1 VTTTFSAATARRTI
15 KFSAAAARRFGW
27 AARKNALARS
37 LTFGSRFS
45 AFSLVALT
53 LATPMTAQQRPA
65 TPAAPKKM
73 ALDRTQVPE
82 PGRTP
87 VLKVPD
93 WTKTSLSNG
102 AQLIVS
108 QKRDLP
114 LVSVTINFVGGTHQ
128 FETPQKLGVASF
140 TAAMLSEG
148 TTSRTGDQLAD
159 AQQLLGTRV
168 FANIGGEGGSIGF
181 TALSSKLDP
190 ALDLLADM
198 MLNPSFPADALER
211 LRGQRLVAL
220 TQAKDQP
227 ATIANNVFSKVVYG
241 DEHPYGRVVT
251 EQTVKAITRD
261 DVAAF
266 HQTFYRPGRAII
278 TVVGDVD
285 PATVKAAFERAFAQW
300 TPGGERPSF
309 SYPAPPAPRATTI
322 YLVDKPKAAQSMF
335 AIGIP
340 GPARDTPDYYAISV
354 MNNILGELFQSR
366 LNHLIREVKG
376 YSYGVGSSFAF
387 GKGPGRFRA
396 GGGIN
401 TPKTDSAL
409 IDFMN
414 ELRGVQGGKPFTED
428 ELKQGKESLIQSL
441 PTFFGSVNAAA
452 NAISSIYLDA
462 LPETYYQDYAAKINA
477 VTSDDLVRVAKK
489 YVDLGNINILIVG
502 DRATIEGPLR
512 RTGIAPIVLLDIEG
526 KRVPATP

>member
-1 VTTTFSAATARRTI
+1 VITQFSALGSRLSATAFI
-15 KFSAAAARRFGW
+15 ALSLAAPIG
-27 AARKNALARS
+27 
-37 LTFGSRFS
+37 
-45 AFSLVALT
+45 
-53 LATPMTAQQRPA
+53 AQQRPA
-65 TPAAPKKM
+65 TPSTPKKM
-73 ALDRTQVPE
+73 ALDRTQIPA

-87 VLKVPD
+87 VLKVPA
-93 WTKTSLSNG
+93 WTKMSLANG

-114 LVSVTINFVGGTHQ
+114 LVSVTINFVGGTYQ

-148 TTSRTGDQLAD
+148 TTTRTGDQLAD
-159 AQQLLGTRV
+159 AQQLLGTRI
-168 FANIGGEGGSIGF
+168 FANIGGEGGSMGF
-181 TALSSKLDP
+181 TALSAKLDP

-211 LRGQRLVAL
+211 QRGQRLVSLA
-220 TQAKDQP
+220 QAKDQP

-241 DEHPYGRVVT
+241 DEHPYGRVVN
-251 EQTVKAITRD
+251 EQTVRAITRD
-261 DVAAF
+261 DVVAF
-266 HQTFYRPGRAII
+266 HRAFYRPGRAII

-285 PATVKAAFERAFAQW
+285 PAAVKASFERAFAQW

-309 SYPAPPAPRATTI
+309 SYPATPAPRATTI
-322 YLVDKPKAAQSMF
+322 YLVDKPKAAQSIF
-335 AIGIP
+335 ALGTP
-340 GPARDTPDYYAISV
+340 GPSRDTPDYFAISV

-376 YSYGVGSSFAF
+376 YSYGVSSSFAY

-396 GGGIN
+396 GGAII
-401 TPKTDSAL
+401 TAKTDSAL

-414 ELRGVQGGKPFTED
+414 ELRGVQGGQPFTED
-428 ELKQGKESLIQSL
+428 EIKQGKESLIQSL
-441 PTFFGSVNAAA
+441 PTMFGSVNATA
-452 NAISSIYLDA
+452 NAISSIYLEG

-489 YVDLGNINILIVG
+489 YIDLGNINLLIVG
-502 DRATIEGPLR
+502 DRATIEEPLR
-512 RTGIAPIVLLDIEG
+512 KTGIAPIVVLDIEG